1 MEKKIEKITKTITE
15 EVISYVA
22 IDGTKFTTEEE
33 CRTYDG
39 TCRAMLMARFRQ
51 IPKRITSA
59 YWSGLTSGNED
70 NTIIFL
76 KLDKEVKDLIL
87 QLVKAYEGYVH
98 PKFEARLMGYKD
110 GTEVALEVA
119 IYTDKQIPYFD
130 FFSIVGTKEE
140 VIKAIEDQWESMQYQ
155 EGRLKSC
162 EHSVDE
168 EGHDHYSEFT
178 YIEMTFLGL
187 KK

>member
-15 EVISYVA
+15 EVVSYVA

-39 TCRAMLMARFRQ
+39 TCRAVLMARFRQ
-51 IPKRITSA
+51 IPKRIN
-59 YWSGLTSGNED
+59 SGFWKGVNTGCED

-87 QLVKAYEGYVH
+87 QLLKAYEGRVY
-98 PKFEARLMGYKD
+98 PPFEKRLMEYED
-110 GTEVALEVA
+110 GTEVALEVNV
-119 IYTDKQIPYFD
+119 YSNQGIPSFD

-140 VIKAIEDQWESMQYQ
+140 VIKAIEEQWESMQYQ
-155 EGRLKSC
+155 ENRLKRC

-168 EGHDHYSEFT
+168 EGHDSYARYADT
-178 YIEMTFLGL
+178 EMTFLGL